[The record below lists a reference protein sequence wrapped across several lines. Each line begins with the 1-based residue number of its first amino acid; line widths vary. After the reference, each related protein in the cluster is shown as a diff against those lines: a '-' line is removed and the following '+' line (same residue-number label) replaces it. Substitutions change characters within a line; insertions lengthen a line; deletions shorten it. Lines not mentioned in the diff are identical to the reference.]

1 MMNKIYNSCLAS
13 AALIVIAGCAQSD
26 SVRVRIFGRV
36 LDVAYSRLLIAN
48 ADIPIADIVN
58 LDRIQKRLPV
68 SHDAIAHLRMMRYI
82 EGRGKQIRISSKIAL
97 LTEQKAEYIQM
108 RATEDANL
116 KRMILDYLVQYKT
129 ATRSEI
135 DKLIRN
141 KMHNALTEKEKTT
154 KLTNLLTSMRKANL
168 IVAQGAKRGS
178 RWVLFDS
185 VK

>member
-1 MMNKIYNSCLAS
+1 VVYSCEG
-13 AALIVIAGCAQSD
+13 VW
-26 SVRVRIFGRV
+26 
-36 LDVAYSRLLIAN
+36 
-48 ADIPIADIVN
+48 
-58 LDRIQKRLPV
+58 
-68 SHDAIAHLRMMRYI
+68 I